1 MRPTGDAVT
10 SATVDASGKI
20 TLHFA
25 PQPAEGEGVLVSDVV
40 VGVSDND
47 DLKRLVRVEVRRHYE
62 YKSFKAN
69 DQTNLSNV
77 RVAKTQGSDLKIE
90 FVLPDE
96 FNEALLPITFRVFTD
111 HFYPSNGQGFS
122 FQRVE
127 GRTCYEYT
135 LSKPMP
141 AGRRIEC
148 NLKSNRSGS
157 AETIEVRSV
166 EGYFAPKEI
175 HVTN

>member
-1 MRPTGDAVT
+1 M
-10 SATVDASGKI
+10 
-20 TLHFA
+20 
-25 PQPAEGEGVLVSDVV
+25 V

-96 FNEALLPITFRVFTD
+96 FSEALLPITFKALPIGWIEMFCKD
-111 HFYPSNGQGFS
+111 SKSNGEQCFAKLI
-122 FQRVE
+122 RE
-127 GRTCYEYT
+127 NE
-135 LSKPMP
+135 L
-141 AGRRIEC
+141 
-148 NLKSNRSGS
+148 NL
-157 AETIEVRSV
+157 
-166 EGYFAPKEI
+166 
-175 HVTN
+175 